1 MLWGLARPIDPG
13 SLPQPRVV
21 ARFDITGKRAP
32 NRFWLVASSS
42 GNEVCVHPPGFD
54 EHAVVTTDT
63 DALMRWQAGQHTLAQ
78 AQKSGAM
85 TVTGARWAT
94 RELAR
99 WGTLSPFAGIQP
111 AYLAR

>member
-1 MLWGLARPIDPG
+1 MLWGLARLIDPG

-63 DALMRWQAGQHTLAQ
+63 DALMRWQAGQQTLAQ

-99 WGTLSPFAGIQP
+99 WDTLSPFAGIQP
-111 AYLAR
+111 AHLAR